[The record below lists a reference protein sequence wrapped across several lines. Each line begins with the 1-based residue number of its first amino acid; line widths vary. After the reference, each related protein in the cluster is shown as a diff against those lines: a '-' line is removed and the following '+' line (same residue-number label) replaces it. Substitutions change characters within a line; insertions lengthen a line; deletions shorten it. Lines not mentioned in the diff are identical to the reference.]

1 MCVTSYV
8 QVARCDSSTENSA
21 FLSVAVCCDSYACL
35 CISMRWSS
43 RCACMCMCMC
53 PYVGVGV
60 VRCFGRQA
68 TCHGCAHVFLTPL
81 PLCMRCCAGASTTC
95 VPSPRS
101 YNGSVSVVVCDGI
114 GVRLPAAE
122 TSIFFA
128 YFVLARM
135 FVCCVRRGAPS
146 CSSVATFCCCKC
158 KRVAVK
164 CQVSALVQAEPAVV
178 FTLAGKRLLN
188 SSAL

>member
-1 MCVTSYV
+1 MYVHVYVSVCWGWCSSLFRKTSNMPRLC
-8 QVARCDSSTENSA
+8 AR
-21 FLSVAVCCDSYACL
+21 V
-35 CISMRWSS
+35 
-43 RCACMCMCMC
+43 
-53 PYVGVGV
+53 
-60 VRCFGRQA
+60 
-68 TCHGCAHVFLTPL
+68 LTPL

-122 TSIFFA
+122 TSLLIFLHILFWRGYLCAA
-128 YFVLARM
+128 YGGHRVAVVWRHFV
-135 FVCCVRRGAPS
+135 
-146 CSSVATFCCCKC
+146 VANA